1 MRKGQTCTT
10 LGAIRGFLDEQM
22 SLVHVENR
30 ILTIPTPELRRPVKY
45 FWGLHDFVR
54 GLRGALLGVSPAHVI
69 IDILIQP
76 HERTRIPYEH
86 RDSAP

>member
-1 MRKGQTCTT
+1 MT

-30 ILTIPTPELRRPVKY
+30 VLSVSISELKRPVKY

-54 GLRGALLGVSPAHVI
+54 GLREALLGVC
-69 IDILIQP
+69 L
-76 HERTRIPYEH
+76 
-86 RDSAP
+86 

>member
-10 LGAIRGFLDEQM
+10 LGAIRGFLDEQI

-30 ILTIPTPELRRPVKY
+30 LLTVSISELKRPVKY

-54 GLRGALLGVSPAHVI
+54 GLRGALLGMS
-69 IDILIQP
+69 LS
-76 HERTRIPYEH
+76 RTCHH
-86 RDSAP
+86 RALC